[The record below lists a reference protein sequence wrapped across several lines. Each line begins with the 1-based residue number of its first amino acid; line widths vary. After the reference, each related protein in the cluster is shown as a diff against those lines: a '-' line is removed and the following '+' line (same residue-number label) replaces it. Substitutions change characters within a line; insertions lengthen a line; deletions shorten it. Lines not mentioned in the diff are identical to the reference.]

1 MSNNDNNR
9 NIGPSMKIK
18 KNKKFS
24 GKEIT
29 EEQKNNTNDYNK
41 GKLKLNENK
50 TNHKHNIK
58 NKGDINEKEKN
69 NSFLSNSFSS
79 TPRNGELVKNQ
90 GTNNKIKKSNKLL
103 IIVITS
109 LY

>member
-18 KNKKFS
+18 KNNIFS

-29 EEQKNNTNDYNK
+29 EEQKNNINDYNK
-41 GKLKLNENK
+41 GKMKLKENK

-90 GTNNKIKKSNKLL
+90 GTNNKIKKSNK
-103 IIVITS
+103 IFGKKYPFIN
-109 LY
+109 